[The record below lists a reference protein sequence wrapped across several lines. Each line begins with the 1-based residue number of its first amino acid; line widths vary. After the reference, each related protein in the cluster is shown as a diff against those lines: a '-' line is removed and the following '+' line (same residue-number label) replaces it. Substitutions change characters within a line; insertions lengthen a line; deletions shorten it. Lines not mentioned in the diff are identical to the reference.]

1 MNNEIKRGPGRPRKI
16 ETNTQGEPSKAP
28 LSASGD
34 DMTVVLHYDVWETE
48 DLRHYAGSTV
58 PLPVDMAER
67 LIGLGKAS
75 IPTGDE

>member
-1 MNNEIKRGPGRPRKI
+1 MGWPKGKAR
-16 ETNTQGEPSKAP
+16 NTQGEPAKAP

>member
-1 MNNEIKRGPGRPRKI
+1 MGWPKGKAR
-16 ETNTQGEPSKAP
+16 NTQGEPSEAP

-34 DMTVVLHYDVWETE
+34 DMTVMLHYDFWETE

-58 PLPVDMAER
+58 PLPVDMAKR

>member
-1 MNNEIKRGPGRPRKI
+1 MGWPKGKAR
-16 ETNTQGEPSKAP
+16 NTQGTASEPS

-48 DLRHYAGSTV
+48 ELRHYAGSTV

-75 IPTGDE
+75 IPKGDE

>member
-1 MNNEIKRGPGRPRKI
+1 MGWPKGKAR
-16 ETNTQGEPSKAP
+16 NTQGEPSKAP

-34 DMTVVLHYDVWETE
+34 DMTVVLHYDCWETE

>member
-1 MNNEIKRGPGRPRKI
+1 MGWPKGMPRKP
-16 ETNTQGEPSKAP
+16 QGEPNKAP
-28 LSASGD
+28 FSTSSNAV
-34 DMTVVLHYDVWETE
+34 TVVLHYDFWEAE